1 MTPRHEARSAAVQA
15 LYLCE
20 IGRVDPDIAVETF
33 FAQHNPDADP
43 AVRDFAGKLV
53 RGVHAEQAALDVLI
67 GAHSSHWRVE
77 RLAVI
82 DRIILRMGAWELQRE
97 PDTPAAVVL
106 DEAIELAR
114 AFGTDDSPAFVNGV
128 LDAIRKQLEAG
139 SSDPAK

>member
-1 MTPRHEARSAAVQA
+1 MTARHAARAAAVQV

-20 IGRVDPDIAVETF
+20 IGRLDPQIALETF
-33 FAQHNPDADP
+33 FAQHLPDAEP
-43 AVRDFAGKLV
+43 AVRDFAARLV
-53 RGVHAEQAALDVLI
+53 RGVHEEQAALDVLV
-67 GAHSSHWRVE
+67 GAHSAHWRVD

-97 PDTPAAVVL
+97 PDTPPAVVL

-139 SSDPAK
+139 SADPAR